1 MKRPAWYRACNVSLE
16 PRKPMSELINNRE
29 KRVQTLK
36 EVILHLHRGEA
47 PDVVRGRL
55 AALVSEVDA
64 GEIAAMEQQLMAE
77 GMSHKEVQALCDL
90 HADVLK
96 DVMARPEVP
105 VPLAP
110 GHPVHQ
116 LRAENRALGAAAQV
130 ARREARRLLGLPE
143 EGRFDGERLAALRA
157 FEPLLQVDRH
167 YQRKEHLVFS
177 VLERHGTTGPSKV
190 MWGKDDE
197 VRDLLKSATAALGE
211 EAVSG
216 AELKLVAG
224 TLLER
229 AISALEGMIYKEENI
244 LFPMALG
251 LFTEEEWGEVFR
263 QSPEYGWCLVTP
275 ATGYHPPVARRVE
288 GAVKLPATQAV
299 QFPSGTLSFEQLLG
313 VFSALP
319 VDITFVDR
327 DDRVAFFSEG
337 PDRVFPRSRAIIGR
351 EVKHCHPP
359 KSVHVVE
366 RIVDDFR
373 TGRQSV
379 AEFWIEL
386 HGRFVHIRYFAVRDA
401 AGAYLG
407 TLEVTQDLTPLRALQ
422 GERRLLAYD
431 EEAKP

>member
-1 MKRPAWYRACNVSLE
+1 
-16 PRKPMSELINNRE
+16 MSELINNRE

-47 PDVVRGRL
+47 PDAVRGRL
-55 AALVSEVDA
+55 AAIISEVDA
-64 GEIAAMEQQLMAE
+64 GEVAAMEQQLMAE
-77 GMSHKEVQALCDL
+77 GMSHKEVQSLCDL
-90 HADVLK
+90 HADVLR
-96 DVMARPEVP
+96 DVMARPETP
-105 VPLAP
+105 MPLPP

-116 LRAENRALGAAAQV
+116 FRAENRALGTAAQA
-130 ARREARRLLGLPE
+130 ARERVGRFANLPD
-143 EGRFDGERLAALRA
+143 EGRFDAERLDALRA
-157 FEPLLQVDRH
+157 FEVLRDVEKH

-197 VRDLLKSATAALGE
+197 VRELLKSALTALRE
-211 EAVSG
+211 DEVSG
-216 AELKLVAG
+216 AELKLLAG
-224 TLLER
+224 TILEP
-229 AISALEGMIYKEENI
+229 ALAALEGMIYKEEHI

-251 LFTEEEWGEVFR
+251 MFTAEEWGEIFQ
-263 QSPEYGWCLVTP
+263 QSPEYGWCLVEPGTAYRPP
-275 ATGYHPPVARRVE
+275 APRPVE
-288 GAVKLPATQAV
+288 GAVKLPAAQAM

-313 VFSALP
+313 LFQALP

-327 DDRVAFFSEG
+327 DDRVTFFSEG
-337 PDRVFPRSRAIIGR
+337 PDRVFSRSRAIIGR

-366 RIVDDFR
+366 HILEDFKA
-373 TGRQSV
+373 GRQNV
-379 AEFWIEL
+379 AEFWIEF

-407 TLEVTQDLTPLRALQ
+407 TIEVTQDLTRLRALQ

-431 EEAKP
+431 TPST

>member
-1 MKRPAWYRACNVSLE
+1 
-16 PRKPMSELINNRE
+16 MSELINNRE

-47 PDVVRGRL
+47 PDAVRGRL

-77 GMSHKEVQALCDL
+77 GMSHREVQSLCDL

-96 DVMARPEVP
+96 DVMAQPEIP

-116 LRAENRALGAAAQV
+116 FRAENRALGATAQAARQQ
-130 ARREARRLLGLPE
+130 LK
-143 EGRFDGERLAALRA
+143 RLAALPDDGPCDAERLSALAA
-157 FEPLLQVDRH
+157 FEPLLEVDRH

-197 VRDLLKSATAALGE
+197 VRELLRSAVEALREPAPAA
-211 EAVSG
+211 A
-216 AELKLVAG
+216 LKLVAAAVV
-224 TLLER
+224 EP
-229 AISALEGMIYKEENI
+229 AIAALEGMIYKEEKI
-244 LFPMALG
+244 LLPMALG
-251 LFTEEEWGEVFR
+251 MFTAEEWGEIFL
-263 QSPEYGWCLVTP
+263 QSPEYGWCLVAP
-275 ATGYHPPVARRVE
+275 AAGYRPPVARPVE
-288 GAVKLPATQAV
+288 GAVKLPAAQAV

-313 VFSALP
+313 LFSTLP

-337 PDRVFPRSRAIIGR
+337 PDRIFARSRAIIGR

-366 RIVDDFR
+366 RIVEDFR
-373 TGRQSV
+373 SGRQSS

-407 TLEVTQDLTPLRALQ
+407 TLEVTQDLTRLRALQ

-431 EEAKP
+431 AETKP